1 VFFFFQRHLVDH
13 GFELCQV
20 VGRILASHKIDEP
33 ETVFASNHEIFECAF
48 HVVSK
53 GNQAVT
59 SNGQL
64 ALVKQVALF
73 SAIVTYKIGG
83 WLKHEMVERLVF
95 KCVCWFVYNFFFEL
109 HFNIW
114 SVYKCQFNGEI
125 TGLL

>member
-1 VFFFFQRHLVDH
+1 
-13 GFELCQV
+13 
-20 VGRILASHKIDEP
+20 
-33 ETVFASNHEIFECAF
+33 
-48 HVVSK
+48 VSK

-95 KCVCWFVYNFFFEL
+95 KCVQVGMQKY
-109 HFNIW
+109 
-114 SVYKCQFNGEI
+114 V
-125 TGLL
+125 GLFTISFLNCILIFGLCINVSSMEKLRDYCKQ